1 MLYVNLDDIEDENYE
16 ISNDDK
22 KLNEEFYNE

>member
-16 ISNDDK
+16 ISQKDK
-22 KLNEEFYNE
+22 ELNKDFYNE